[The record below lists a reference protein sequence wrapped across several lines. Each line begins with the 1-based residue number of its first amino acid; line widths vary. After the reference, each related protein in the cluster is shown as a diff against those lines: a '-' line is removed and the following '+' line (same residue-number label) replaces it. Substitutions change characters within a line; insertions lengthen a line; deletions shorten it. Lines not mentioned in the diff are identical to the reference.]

1 MFFKRKRSAPAPSA
15 PQLRV
20 SLDPALIN
28 ILNKCGGRLPN
39 VARYIISTYRGFSI
53 CQVCPYA
60 DGEQRDW
67 THCNGANCVEA
78 AIKYMEAHDGNS

>member
-1 MFFKRKRSAPAPSA
+1 LFFKRKRTSAKTPR
-15 PQLRV
+15 LRV

-39 VARYIISTYRGFSI
+39 VVRYIISTYRGYSI

-60 DGEQRDW
+60 DGNQRDW
-67 THCNGANCVEA
+67 SHCKGDNCTEA
-78 AIKYMEAHDGNS
+78 VIKYMEAHDGNS